1 MAIKKGDIVK
11 VEYTGTLDDGT
22 VFDTSKGK
30 APLEFK
36 VGEGRIIKGFEE
48 AVIGMEKG
56 EEKEVR
62 IPPEKAYGDPNPELI
77 AEVPREQFPKDMEL
91 KEGMII
97 SIDVP
102 NLGQLPATIT
112 KVDDEKVTIDL
123 NPPLAGKT
131 LNFKIKV
138 VDVIIS

>member
-1 MAIKKGDIVK
+1 MAVKEGDIVK

-30 APLEFK
+30 EPLEFRI
-36 VGEGRIIKGFEE
+36 GEGKIIKGFEE

-56 EEKEVR
+56 EEKDVK
-62 IPPEKAYGDPNPELI
+62 IPPEKAYGHRNPELV
-77 AEVPREQFPKDMEL
+77 AEVPREQFPESMEL
-91 KEGMII
+91 KEGMMITL
-97 SIDVP
+97 DVP

-112 KVDDEKVTIDL
+112 KVEGDKITIDL

-138 VDVIIS
+138 VDIIS